1 LLEPDLLDRSFSF
14 RTKQATNSLAGATTT
29 NSKMTTT
36 IVATVLSALS
46 KPGCSYVFNP
56 CVFDRIDSKSSVNS
70 ASLKVDNG
78 ISSINTSHLPTDIPS
93 VAGNIAPRSARS
105 SYKGKTPASGRTG
118 PSLPKGEPT
127 PLHHRDDHTH
137 TTTARAL
144 RTRIEN
150 LEERCDRCKQ
160 ELRKLVREV
169 AQDKSA
175 HPRGYKSNDD
185 GKIEV
190 ADISPE
196 LDSHTTSKAKQR
208 QRRSVR
214 SVRSVGSAIEPP
226 LPSASTKARSRQ
238 RRALDLGINGTPKF
252 RLNHDDDTATRPKM
266 VRLQNRWRR
275 VGGR

>member
-1 LLEPDLLDRSFSF
+1 
-14 RTKQATNSLAGATTT
+14 
-29 NSKMTTT
+29 MTTT

-46 KPGCSYVFNP
+46 KPSCSYVFNP
-56 CVFDRIDSKSSVNS
+56 CIFDRIDSKSSVNS
-70 ASLKVDNG
+70 ASLEVDTG
-78 ISSINTSHLPTDIPS
+78 ISSINTSHLPTDVPL

-105 SYKGKTPASGRTG
+105 SYKRETPASGRTG
-118 PSLPKGEPT
+118 ASLSKGEPT
-127 PLHHRDDHTH
+127 PLHHWDDHTH

-160 ELRKLVREV
+160 ELRRLVREA

-175 HPRGYKSNDD
+175 PPRGCKSDDD
-185 GKIEV
+185 GKVEA

-196 LDSHTTSKAKQR
+196 PDSHTTLKAKHR
-208 QRRSVR
+208 QRR

-226 LPSASTKARSRQ
+226 LPSASTKTRSRQ
-238 RRALDLGINGTPKF
+238 RRALDLGISGTPKF
-252 RLNHDDDTATRPKM
+252 RLNHDNDTATRPKL